1 MPTHFGEFVQTQTS
15 PGVMIVSQN
24 TDVRGII
31 EELILIWVAS
41 EAEEY
46 INSIRTLPL

>member
-1 MPTHFGEFVQTQTS
+1 VLR
-15 PGVMIVSQN
+15 V
-24 TDVRGII
+24 I

-46 INSIRTLPL
+46 VNSIRTLPV